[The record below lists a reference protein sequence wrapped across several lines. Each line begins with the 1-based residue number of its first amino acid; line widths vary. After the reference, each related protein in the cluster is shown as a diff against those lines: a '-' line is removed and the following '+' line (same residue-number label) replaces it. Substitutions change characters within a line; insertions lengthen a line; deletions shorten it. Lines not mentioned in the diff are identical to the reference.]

1 MTSSGNQERI
11 GEMASTLKMKD
22 LEKSEVEEIDRIGK
36 TVHYR
41 FYSEHMEV
49 DFPVPNLPTE

>member
-1 MTSSGNQERI
+1 
-11 GEMASTLKMKD
+11 MASTLKMKD
-22 LEKSEVEEIDRIGK
+22 LDKSEVEEIDRIGK

-49 DFPVPNLPTE
+49 DFPVPNLPIE